1 MATKKLNYMAAK
13 NYLDYPLDLRL
24 LTAGVEQMNPNERQN
39 QIIKGDGVLKQLIES
54 NNKFIN

>member
-24 LTAGVEQMNPNERQN
+24 LTAGVEQMNPNER
-39 QIIKGDGVLKQLIES
+39 
-54 NNKFIN
+54 